1 MFNNKNI
8 ALYVTGSIAVYKSL
22 NLVRLLVKNG
32 ANVRVVMTKEA
43 QKFVTPLAF
52 QTLTKNEV
60 FTDTFDEKDV
70 KEITHINIAMW
81 ADFSIVAPATANIIA
96 KMANGIADDAVSTTL
111 LATASKKIVVPA
123 MNNNMWDNP
132 ATQRNIAQ
140 IESDNVTVLN
150 PDKGFLAEGYTAKG
164 RMIEPEDIVE
174 RISEKFSFSDE
185 LAGKNVLVTAGGTQ
199 EAIDPVR
206 YISNAS
212 SGKMGYAVA
221 NAAVSAGANVTLV
234 TTKDNLPL
242 DSRINRVMVKS
253 SSEMQKAVEQYF
265 NNLDV
270 LVMAAAVSDYRPE
283 KIAEQKIKKTGSYLD
298 LHLVKTN
305 DILFELSKHKK
316 NQFMVGFAAETQN
329 LMENAQNKLNKK
341 KLDMLCANDVSNK
354 SIGFNSDNNQISF
367 IDKSGVFKKTDV
379 ESKTS
384 VAREIIKAIS
394 ERI

>member
-1 MFNNKNI
+1 
-8 ALYVTGSIAVYKSL
+8 
-22 NLVRLLVKNG
+22 
-32 ANVRVVMTKEA
+32 
-43 QKFVTPLAF
+43 
-52 QTLTKNEV
+52 
-60 FTDTFDEKDV
+60 
-70 KEITHINIAMW
+70 
-81 ADFSIVAPATANIIA
+81 
-96 KMANGIADDAVSTTL
+96 
-111 LATASKKIVVPA
+111 
-123 MNNNMWDNP
+123 MWDNP